1 MKDLKIIRYPE
12 ADLLSFKKI
21 IETKLTKVQKQL
33 DSLDAQLAESSANK
47 GNQSDWVDDS
57 SSSSNLQLL
66 DTMAHRL
73 RKHHRDLKNALLRI
87 QNKSYG
93 ICSVTGKLIDKKRL
107 MAVPTTTKSVA
118 AKTAKKEIPPRRRN
132 RRPNIITKAASPKII
147 SRVISKN
154 ITSKNDETQSSMGD
168 DWSETDSLL
177 ENVETLDL
185 NEELEE

>member
-1 MKDLKIIRYPE
+1 MEDLKIIRYPE
-12 ADLLSFKKI
+12 ADLLAFKEVI
-21 IETKLTKVQKQL
+21 DTKLAKVQKQL
-33 DSLDAQLAESSANK
+33 DSLDAQLTETSANK

-57 SSSSNLQLL
+57 SNSSNLQLL

-118 AKTAKKEIPPRRRN
+118 VKTAKKDIPPRRRN
-132 RRPNIITKAASPKII
+132 RRLNEVAKATSPKII
-147 SRVISKN
+147 SRIISKN
-154 ITSKNDETQSSMGD
+154 DTPKKNEKSVND
-168 DWSETDSLL
+168 DWTETDNLI
-177 ENVETLDL
+177 ENVEALDL
-185 NEELEE
+185 NEEMEE

>member
-1 MKDLKIIRYPE
+1 MQGIKIIRYSE
-12 ADLLSFKKI
+12 TDLLTFKKVI
-21 IETKLTKVQKQL
+21 DTKLIKVQKQL
-33 DSLDAQLAESSANK
+33 DSLDAQLSETSANK

-57 SSSSNLQLL
+57 SNSSNLQLL

-118 AKTAKKEIPPRRRN
+118 VKTAKKNRPPKRMTMTRV
-132 RRPNIITKAASPKII
+132 TSPKII
-147 SRVISKN
+147 SRVISKTNTPKKEESMPSINDNQSDIDNLIDN
-154 ITSKNDETQSSMGD
+154 IEA
-168 DWSETDSLL
+168 
-177 ENVETLDL
+177 LDL
-185 NEELEE
+185 NQEMEE

>member
-1 MKDLKIIRYPE
+1 MKDLKIIRYSE
-12 ADLLSFKKI
+12 ADLLTFKEVI
-21 IETKLTKVQKQL
+21 DTKLTKVQKQL
-33 DSLDAQLAESSANK
+33 DSLDAQLTETSANK

-57 SSSSNLQLL
+57 SNSSNLQLL

-118 AKTAKKEIPPRRRN
+118 VKTAKKDISPRRRN
-132 RRPNIITKAASPKII
+132 RRPNVIAKATSPKII

-154 ITSKNDETQSSMGD
+154 DAPKKTTKSVED
-168 DWSETDSLL
+168 DWTATDNLL
-177 ENVETLDL
+177 DNIETLDL
-185 NEELEE
+185 NEEMEE

>member
-12 ADLLSFKKI
+12 SDLLAFKKI
-21 IETKLTKVQKQL
+21 IDTKLTKVQKQL
-33 DSLDAQLAESSANK
+33 DSLDAQLTETSANK

-93 ICSVTGKLIDKKRL
+93 ICSVTGKLINKKRL

-118 AKTAKKEIPPRRRN
+118 VKTAKKDIPPRSRS
-132 RRPNIITKAASPKII
+132 RRPNLVAKTTSPKII
-147 SRVISKN
+147 SRIISKQEAPK
-154 ITSKNDETQSSMGD
+154 KNEKSVAD
-168 DWSETDSLL
+168 DWTETDNLL
-177 ENVETLDL
+177 ENIETLDL
-185 NEELEE
+185 NKEMEE